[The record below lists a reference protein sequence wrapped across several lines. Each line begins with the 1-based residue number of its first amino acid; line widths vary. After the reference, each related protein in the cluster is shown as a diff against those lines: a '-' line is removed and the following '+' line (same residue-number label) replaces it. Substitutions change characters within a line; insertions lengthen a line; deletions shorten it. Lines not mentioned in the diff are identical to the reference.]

1 MVGRRGGCGVGRTEC
16 LQYGV
21 AEVQKEGLGDS

>member
-1 MVGRRGGCGVGRTEC
+1 MVGRRGGGVGRTEC